1 MSRLLLINHR
11 FLETILHWQKSL
23 SILESV
29 WKFLTTRFVDSPTMK
44 VSTFRL
50 IVGIALLVAVLV
62 LSAKLSSLLDR
73 RIAKR
78 THINAGLRYTI
89 ARLLRYLILVIGIV
103 AAFKSAF

>member
-1 MSRLLLINHR
+1 MNPLLLINNR
-11 FLETILHWQKSL
+11 FLETMLLWQKGL

-29 WKFLTTRFVDSPTMK
+29 WKFLTTRFIDSPTMK

-50 IVGIALLVAVLV
+50 IIGITLLVAVLV
-62 LSAKLSSLLDR
+62 FSGRLSSLFDR

-78 THINAGLRYTI
+78 THINPGLRYTI

-103 AAFKSAF
+103 